1 MSSLSILALLI
12 SFVLLLVYGFVSFG
26 LTLDASMLKPSSW
39 TNLLSSM
46 GVASFS
52 LGYNFSFLSFYVVC
66 NAFE

>member
-1 MSSLSILALLI
+1 
-12 SFVLLLVYGFVSFG
+12 
-26 LTLDASMLKPSSW
+26 MLKPSSW

-66 NAFE
+66 NAFA

>member
-26 LTLDASMLKPSSW
+26 LKPSSW

-66 NAFE
+66 NAFA